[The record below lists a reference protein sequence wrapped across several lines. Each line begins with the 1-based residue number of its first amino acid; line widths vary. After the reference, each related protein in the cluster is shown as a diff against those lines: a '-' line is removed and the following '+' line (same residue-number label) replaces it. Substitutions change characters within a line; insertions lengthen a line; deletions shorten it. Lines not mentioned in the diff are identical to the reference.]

1 MRKFIYPF
9 AMMAGLIIASSCT
22 ENEAGKNEGTTHK
35 KHQYRSIRQR

>member
-9 AMMAGLIIASSCT
+9 AMMAGLLYG
-22 ENEAGKNEGTTHK
+22 ERRGKNEGTAHK